1 MTPDEKEKLAVLLA
15 VIATAVTKGRQVG
28 EITVGC
34 SGALADGLSSLAKE
48 FAIYQKMVDYTV
60 RISCSPD
67 PAVSVVALASQVGLD
82 WEEYFLKP

>member
-1 MTPDEKEKLAVLLA
+1 MTLDEKEKLAVLLA

-48 FAIYQKMVDYTV
+48 FSVYKEMVSYTV
-60 RISCSPD
+60 RMSCSPD
-67 PAVSVVALASQVGLD
+67 PAASMIALVSQVGLD
-82 WEEYFLKP
+82 WEAML